1 MLLMKNQDSLFLAN
15 SIYNILK
22 IIVIIEWWKAKGH
35 RPGLGRRPKKYQ
47 EDHSHLSPETDPHPS
62 WMTGRYSLAESCMT
76 AAKQTPFLWWK
87 PWHEVE
93 FLRHKT
99 MIKLNWKFKPIMWP
113 CWHVVKK
120 KKKEYRITHSDSPCT
135 TSFSM
140 LSLMVVIFLINVV
153 HLPSYFIL
161 YISTPSPWNTAIKKQ
176 SKDYKSSHKMKKTK
190 IHCYSYTV
198 WY

>member
-1 MLLMKNQDSLFLAN
+1 MFSLFSNSVSGFIHYSTMLLMKNQDVFFWAN

-76 AAKQTPFLWWK
+76 AAKQTPFLWWQ

-99 MIKLNWKFKPIMWP
+99 MIKLNRKLKPIMWP

-120 KKKEYRITHSDSPCT
+120 KKK
-135 TSFSM
+135 
-140 LSLMVVIFLINVV
+140 
-153 HLPSYFIL
+153 
-161 YISTPSPWNTAIKKQ
+161 NTALHTLIALAPHHSQ
-176 SKDYKSSHKMKKTK
+176 
-190 IHCYSYTV
+190 CYLL
-198 WY
+198 W